1 MNMVKARI
9 LVVDDDEYS
18 RWALVERLTGEGYE
32 TVEAENGKE
41 ALVCVEQQIDL
52 VLLDYRLPDVNG
64 LKLLQQFRSYDPS
77 IVVIMLTAY
86 SNVDSAVE
94 VMKAGAFHYA
104 TKPFNLDEIC
114 LLVGKALETTSLR
127 REIRAL
133 RKDAAHKFGNDLIV
147 GNTDVMKKLKSWIT
161 KVAVSPTST
170 VLITGESGTGKDLAA
185 KAIHHNSTR
194 FNKPFI
200 NITCSALPDA
210 LLESELFGHERGA
223 FTDAKQLKRGL
234 LETADGGTVFFDEIG
249 EMPPSLQAKL
259 LRVLDDKAFKRVG
272 GTVDIRV
279 DVRIVAATHRDLRSL
294 VNQGSFRGDLFYRL
308 NVLQVKM
315 PPLRERCD
323 DIPLLATFF
332 VDRFNQEFNKQVHGI
347 DPEGLSW
354 LQKYP
359 WPGNVRELRNAVERA
374 VLIATGNTL
383 SVEDFPVQARPMD
396 SAENAKIPPNGIDLE
411 KLEHDLVIEALSRTN
426 WNKTRAGALLG
437 LNRDQIRYRIEKF
450 KLQKS

>member
-18 RWALVERLTGEGYE
+18 RWALVERFTGEGYE

-64 LKLLQQFRSYDPS
+64 LKLLQKFRSYDPS

-86 SNVDSAVE
+86 SNGDSAVE

-185 KAIHHNSTR
+185 KAVHHNSTR

-249 EMPPSLQAKL
+249 EMATSLQAKL

-332 VDRFNQEFNKQVHGI
+332 IDRFSQEFNKQVHGI

-383 SVEDFPVQARPMD
+383 SVEDFPVQPRPMD

-411 KLEHDLVIEALSRTN
+411 KLGEVVVPGRIPSSDPLSSI
-426 WNKTRAGALLG
+426 LL
-437 LNRDQIRYRIEKF
+437 
-450 KLQKS
+450 

>member
-18 RWALVERLTGEGYE
+18 RWALVERFTGEGYE

-64 LKLLQQFRSYDPS
+64 LKLLQKFRSYDPS

-170 VLITGESGTGKDLAA
+170 VLIT
-185 KAIHHNSTR
+185 
-194 FNKPFI
+194 
-200 NITCSALPDA
+200 
-210 LLESELFGHERGA
+210 
-223 FTDAKQLKRGL
+223 
-234 LETADGGTVFFDEIG
+234 
-249 EMPPSLQAKL
+249 
-259 LRVLDDKAFKRVG
+259 
-272 GTVDIRV
+272 
-279 DVRIVAATHRDLRSL
+279 
-294 VNQGSFRGDLFYRL
+294 
-308 NVLQVKM
+308 
-315 PPLRERCD
+315 
-323 DIPLLATFF
+323 
-332 VDRFNQEFNKQVHGI
+332 
-347 DPEGLSW
+347 
-354 LQKYP
+354 
-359 WPGNVRELRNAVERA
+359 
-374 VLIATGNTL
+374 
-383 SVEDFPVQARPMD
+383 
-396 SAENAKIPPNGIDLE
+396 
-411 KLEHDLVIEALSRTN
+411 
-426 WNKTRAGALLG
+426 
-437 LNRDQIRYRIEKF
+437 
-450 KLQKS
+450 